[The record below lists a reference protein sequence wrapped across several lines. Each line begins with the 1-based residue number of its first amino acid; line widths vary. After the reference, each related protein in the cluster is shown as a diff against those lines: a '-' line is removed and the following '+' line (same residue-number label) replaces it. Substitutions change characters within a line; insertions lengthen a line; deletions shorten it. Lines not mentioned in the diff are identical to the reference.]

1 MKAIKAVFLTVVI
14 TLIVLLI
21 EPIRFFVSM
30 ASLVVIVMVVMD
42 TIKEYRKTQKEKV
55 NVRKSEVM
63 DRDKSSKE
71 FIKHF

>member
-1 MKAIKAVFLTVVI
+1 MKAIKAIFLTVVI

>member
-1 MKAIKAVFLTVVI
+1 MKVIKTVFLTVAI
-14 TLIVLLI
+14 TLAVLMI

-55 NVRKSEVM
+55 RVKRK
-63 DRDKSSKE
+63 
-71 FIKHF
+71 

>member
-1 MKAIKAVFLTVVI
+1 MKEIKAIFLTVVI

-55 NVRKSEVM
+55 RVKRK
-63 DRDKSSKE
+63 
-71 FIKHF
+71 

>member
-21 EPIRFFVSM
+21 EPIRFFAGM
-30 ASLVVIVMVVMD
+30 AGFVIFGMLVVD

>member
-1 MKAIKAVFLTVVI
+1 MKVLKTVFLTVVI

-55 NVRKSEVM
+55 RVKRK
-63 DRDKSSKE
+63 
-71 FIKHF
+71 

>member
-1 MKAIKAVFLTVVI
+1 MKVIKSVFLTVAI
-14 TLIVLLI
+14 TLAVLMI

-55 NVRKSEVM
+55 RVKRK
-63 DRDKSSKE
+63 
-71 FIKHF
+71 